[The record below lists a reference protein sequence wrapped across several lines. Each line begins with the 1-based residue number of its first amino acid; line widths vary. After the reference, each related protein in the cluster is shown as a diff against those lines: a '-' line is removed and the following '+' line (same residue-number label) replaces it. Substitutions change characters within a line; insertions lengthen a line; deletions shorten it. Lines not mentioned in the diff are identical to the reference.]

1 MPAPV
6 VSLIVLAAVVLLVWF
21 VFGTQ
26 GNIRRGER
34 FMQWLQDGLPELGSR
49 TTVRWFGSSAVELK
63 ITEPAAPFS
72 SAETLVVLEPRDLG
86 WLWALSRARGRRDFL
101 IMRARLTS
109 SPSFELE
116 AGDRSSYTGAD
127 RLKRLDTSA
136 WVSTTWGSIE
146 VAHTVGADADAVR
159 KLWHAFEAGGA
170 APWRLSVRRDNP
182 HLEVH
187 IVPPDVEAA
196 RSRPLFEA
204 FRELG
209 KSVVNT

>member
-1 MPAPV
+1 MPPLV
-6 VSLIVLAAVVLLVWF
+6 VSLVVLAAVVLLVWF

-34 FMQWLQDGLPELGSR
+34 FMKWLQDGLPVLGSR
-49 TTVRWFGSSAVELK
+49 ATVRWFGSSAVELK
-63 ITEPAAPFS
+63 ITEPAQPFA
-72 SAETLVVLEPRDLG
+72 SAEALVVLEPRDLG

-101 IMRARLTS
+101 IVRARLTS
-109 SPSFELE
+109 SPRFELE
-116 AGDRSSYTGAD
+116 AGDRASYTGAD
-127 RLKRLDTSA
+127 RLKRLDTTA
-136 WVSTTWGSIE
+136 WETTTWGEIE
-146 VAHTVGADADAVR
+146 VAHSRGADADVVR
-159 KLWHAFEAGGA
+159 KLWDAFGAGGA

-187 IVPPDVEAA
+187 IVPPDSEAA

-209 KSVVNT
+209 NRAVNG